1 MNAHPQAAAGQKS
14 SRDLFAARDCDG
26 RVAVIQGELIF
37 L

>member
-26 RVAVIQGELIF
+26 HAAVIQEELI
-37 L
+37 LL